1 LKQYSTSKIRNAAIL
16 GHGGCGKTS
25 LSEAMLYL
33 AKATDRQG
41 KVAEGN
47 TVSDFDAEEKKRG
60 TSVSTSVLPLEWN
73 DVKINLLDTPG
84 MFDFA
89 GEAAEGLRP
98 ADIALICVSGKSG
111 VNTGTKKAWKAA
123 SKKNCAKA
131 FFVSKMSEEHADF
144 FKVHEQMKTTFGPCV
159 CPIVLPAGD
168 ATYINLIDQ
177 KAFKYDGEGNATEI
191 PMPYT
196 LEHRL
201 EGAMVAIYEAV
212 AETDDALMEKYFS
225 GETFTREELVAGLRT
240 GIASG
245 KIAPIFCGDPMSL
258 AAVDILLNSLA
269 DYFAGPENHPE
280 MTEDGKEIKAD
291 ASAPVSAFVFKTV
304 ADPFVGKL
312 SYFKVASGTLKPDMT
327 LENPRTGENEK
338 IGKLMHIRGAKQ
350 VDADYIQCGDIGAVA
365 KTVSARTGDTLCAP
379 GSGIRLAGIALD
391 RPCLS
396 KAVAAK
402 KKGEEEKIA
411 QGFLRLTE
419 EDPTFS
425 LHTDTETKQQIV
437 SGMGEM
443 HIDVMVSRLK
453 AKFGVE
459 VELSPVKVAYR
470 ETIRKACKV
479 QGRHK
484 KQTGGHGQFG
494 DVWIEFEPC
503 ESEELVFEEKVFG
516 GAVPRNFFPA
526 VEKGLRECTARGV
539 LAGYPV
545 VGVKATLVDGS
556 YHPVDSS
563 EMAFKTAASIA
574 FKEGMKQAS
583 PTLLEPV
590 GSLSVLLP
598 DENMGDIMSDI
609 TKRRGRVLGMN
620 AAEDGMQEIA
630 AEVPM
635 AEMGDFAVTLRSV
648 TRGMGSFNLEFARY
662 EEAPQNIIDKAIA
675 EADIKDEE

>member
-1 LKQYSTSKIRNAAIL
+1 MKQYTTEKIRNVAIL

-41 KVAEGN
+41 KVADGN

-60 TSVSTSVLPLEWN
+60 TSVSTSVLPLEWK

-84 MFDFA
+84 MFDFT

-98 ADIALICVSGKSG
+98 AGTALICVSGKSG
-111 VNTGTKKAWKAA
+111 VNTGTRKAWKSAMR
-123 SKKNCAKA
+123 KNSSKA

-144 FKVHEQMKTTFGPCV
+144 FKVHEQMKTVFGPCV

-201 EGAMVAIYEAV
+201 EGAMVSIYEAV
-212 AETDDALMEKYFS
+212 AETDDELMEKYFS
-225 GETFTREELVAGLRT
+225 GETFTRDELVTGLRA
-240 GIASG
+240 GISSG

-258 AAVDILLNSLA
+258 AAVDILLDSLS
-269 DYFAGPENHPE
+269 DYFYGPDNHPE
-280 MTEDGKEIKAD
+280 ITVDGKEVPAD
-291 ASAPVSAFVFKTV
+291 PTAPVSAFVFKTV

-312 SYFKVASGTLKPDMT
+312 SYFKVASGVLKADMT
-327 LENPRTGENEK
+327 LDNPRTGESEK

-365 KTVSARTGDTLCAP
+365 KMASARTGDTLCAP
-379 GSGIRLAGIALD
+379 GAGIQLAGIDFD

-396 KAVAAK
+396 KAVSAK
-402 KKGEEEKIA
+402 KKGEEEKIT
-411 QGFLRLTE
+411 QGFQRLTE

-425 LHTDTETKQQIV
+425 LRIDKETKQQVV

-453 AKFGVE
+453 TKFGVD

-470 ETIRKACKV
+470 ETIRKKCKV

-503 ESEELVFEEKVFG
+503 DSDELVFEEKVFG

-526 VEKGLRECTARGV
+526 VEKGLRDCTARGV

-545 VGVKATLVDGS
+545 VGVKAILVDGS

-590 GSLSVLLP
+590 GSLEVILP
-598 DENMGDIMSDI
+598 DDNMGDIMGDI
-609 TKRRGRVLGMN
+609 TKRRGRVLGMDR
-620 AAEDGMQEIA
+620 AEDGMQAIS

-635 AEMGDFAVTLRSV
+635 AEMDDFAVTLRSV
-648 TRGMGSFNLEFARY
+648 TRGMGSFQLDFARY
-662 EEAPQNIIDKAIA
+662 EEAPQNIVDKVVA
-675 EADIKDEE
+675 EADLKDEE